1 MLDKA
6 FNGEFDR
13 EEALLRFGEM
23 YATAIAG
30 DGSVERGLVELAIGG
45 ELGGGAALLRLAT
58 LHLLNELLSEDLR
71 FGVRAYAGGGI
82 YRIAA
87 YGGDAARFKR
97 LLAVSAPSAGGGD

>member
-58 LHLLNELLSEDLR
+58 LHLLNELLSEDLK
-71 FGVRAYAGGGI
+71 FGVRAYAGGGQI
-82 YRIAA
+82 LRHS
-87 YGGDAARFKR
+87 R
-97 LLAVSAPSAGGGD
+97 LRRRCGEV